1 MNAVLDL
8 LTGIAIFAFIAFV
21 FQRQW
26 VFWLLLAILV
36 ISQSN
41 HNPFNPYSDYEI
53 LYEYD
58 QLYRRR

>member
-53 LYEYD
+53 FYEYD
-58 QLYRRR
+58 QLYKRR